1 MKLID
6 IGCNLASKRLLPHLD
21 RILAEAQEA
30 GVIAQI
36 ITGSD
41 AASNQTALELAN
53 RYSELYATAG
63 YHPHHADDWHAPAH
77 RLLLQT
83 LARETRCVAVG
94 EMGLDYHRNLA
105 RRDNQRRCFTDQL
118 AIAKTVQKPVFLH
131 ERAAYAD
138 FAAILGD
145 ALPELAG
152 AVWHCFTGT
161 RAQMEA
167 MTERGLYI
175 GITGW
180 ICDPERG
187 AELRDTVRHI
197 PADRLMLETD
207 APYLTPKTLNP
218 LPRVN
223 EPRYLPA
230 VLHEVARCRD
240 EDPAALA
247 AQTLANTR
255 RFFGV
260 S

>member
-53 RYSELYATAG
+53 RHSELYATAG

-118 AIAKTVQKPVFLH
+118 AI
-131 ERAAYAD
+131 
-138 FAAILGD
+138 
-145 ALPELAG
+145 
-152 AVWHCFTGT
+152 WHCFTGT

-218 LPRVN
+218 LPRIN

>member
-1 MKLID
+1 
-6 IGCNLASKRLLPHLD
+6 
-21 RILAEAQEA
+21 
-30 GVIAQI
+30 
-36 ITGSD
+36 
-41 AASNQTALELAN
+41 
-53 RYSELYATAG
+53 
-63 YHPHHADDWHAPAH
+63 
-77 RLLLQT
+77 
-83 LARETRCVAVG
+83 
-94 EMGLDYHRNLA
+94 MGLDYHRNLA

-207 APYLTPKTLNP
+207 APYLTPKTLTP
-218 LPRVN
+218 LPRFN

-240 EDPAALA
+240 EGPAALA
-247 AQTLANTR
+247 AQILANTR